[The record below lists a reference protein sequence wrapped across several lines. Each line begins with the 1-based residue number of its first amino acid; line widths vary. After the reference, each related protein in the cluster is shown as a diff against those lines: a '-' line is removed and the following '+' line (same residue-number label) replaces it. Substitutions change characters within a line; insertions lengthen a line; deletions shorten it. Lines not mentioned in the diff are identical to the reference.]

1 METAEQARTTNQ
13 KNDRLNL
20 RLSEEQ
26 RSILDEAAAASGM
39 TVGTFVL
46 SHATDAARNLLAD
59 RADVVLSEERWNN
72 FVAMLDHDPSTASRA
87 WSRNCASRSIRSWPA
102 EPLGP

>member
-1 METAEQARTTNQ
+1 METAEQTRTTNQ

-26 RSILDEAAAASGM
+26 RSILDEAAAACGM

-46 SHATDAARNLLAD
+46 SHATEAARNLLAD
-59 RADVVLSEERWNN
+59 RTGVVLSEERWNN
-72 FVAMLDHDPSTASRA
+72 FVAMLDHDLSTASRA
-87 WSRNCASRSIRSWPA
+87 WSWNSTGRSIRSLPA
-102 EPLGP
+102 KSLEP

>member
-1 METAEQARTTNQ
+1 
-13 KNDRLNL
+13 
-20 RLSEEQ
+20 
-26 RSILDEAAAASGM
+26 M

-87 WSRNCASRSIRSWPA
+87 WSRNSASRPIRSWPA
-102 EPLGP
+102 ESLGQ

>member
-1 METAEQARTTNQ
+1 METAEQTRTTNQ
-13 KNDRLNL
+13 KNDHLNL

-39 TVGTFVL
+39 TVGAFVL

-59 RADVVLSEERWNN
+59 RTGVVLSEERWNN
-72 FVAMLDHDPSTASRA
+72 FVAMLDHDPPTASRA
-87 WSRNCASRSIRSWPA
+87 WSRNSTSRSIPSWPP

>member
-1 METAEQARTTNQ
+1 METAEQTRTTNR

-20 RLSEEQ
+20 RLSKEQ

-87 WSRNCASRSIRSWPA
+87 WSRNSASRPIRSWPA
-102 EPLGP
+102 ESLGQ